1 MMQIVTDGSADMPE
15 DWATKYCIHIFPL
28 MVRFGEKMYTSG
40 VDIDPGNFYQLVK
53 QYGIVPKTS
62 LPSPGQIADFYRSF
76 AKKGEEILSIHL
88 SSKLSGTFSA
98 VQLAA
103 REVEKEFQ
111 IVTFDSMA
119 GSAALGFLYREARLL
134 EESGFSLQK
143 IIERLEKIKD
153 RLIVIFTLDTLE
165 FARLNGRVS
174 AIQSLVGSFLQ
185 IKPIIILKDG
195 ILEMGDKVRTRNRA
209 IEAVLQHVN
218 NRLGRLPVNIAV
230 VHAGDVKA
238 AKNLVIKVKEEL
250 NFREVVIT
258 DLAIPVAANLGPGT
272 IGIVA
277 YPVEEEEEL

>member
-1 MMQIVTDGSADMPE
+1 MVHIVTDGSVDMPE
-15 DWATKYCIHIFPL
+15 DWATKYCIHILPL

-40 VDIDPGNFYQLVK
+40 VDIDPGNFYQLVR

-88 SSKLSGTFSA
+88 SSKLSGTYSA

-103 REVEKEFQ
+103 REVEKEFR

-119 GSAALGFLYREARLL
+119 GSAALGFMCREARLMA
-134 EESGFSLQK
+134 ESGISLQK
-143 IIERLEKIKD
+143 IIERLERIKD

-174 AIQSLVGSFLQ
+174 AIQSLVGTFLQ
-185 IKPIIILKDG
+185 IKPIIYLKDG
-195 ILEMGDKVRTRNRA
+195 LLEMGDKVRTRNHA
-209 IEAVLQHVN
+209 IQRVMDQVN
-218 NRLGRLPVNIAV
+218 NRLGRVPVNVAV
-230 VHAGDVKA
+230 VHAGDTA
-238 AKNLVIKVKEEL
+238 TALSLVEKVKEEL